1 MTMRRLPV
9 VLGLLLVALALVAA
23 ACGDDEEDKEGSAQ
37 PQGDEL
43 VLTLGTKN
51 FTEAFIVGE
60 LYRQALR
67 SNSINVKLRKDIG
80 PTEVMDK
87 ELQSGAID
95 AYPEYLGVAVTVA
108 AGRDDAGG
116 TAEETYALAKDF
128 YAGRGQA
135 ISEQTA
141 FENVDAIATTQFF
154 AQRRGLATVGDLRAL
169 PRFTLGARPEFEE
182 RRQGLA
188 GMRDVYGLDNVEFE
202 AIPIGEQYRALDR
215 NEIDAANVFTTDG
228 QLASGSYK
236 VLEDTERVFGFQ
248 HVALVIDED
257 KLQRLGG
264 RDFMRIIN
272 DVNAQLTTSAMIQM
286 NRDVELDGQDPEIVA
301 ERFLRTAGLL
311 GGGS

>member
-1 MTMRRLPV
+1 MTTRRMAT
-9 VLGLLLVALALVAA
+9 VLTLLLLALALVVT
-23 ACGDDEEDKEGSAQ
+23 ACGDDENDEQGSAQ

-51 FTEAFIVGE
+51 FTEAFIIGE

-67 SNSINVKLRKDIG
+67 SQSVNVKLRKDIG
-80 PTEVMDK
+80 PTEVIDK
-87 ELQSGAID
+87 QLQSGAID

-108 AGRDDAGG
+108 AGGDDAGS
-116 TAEETYALAKDF
+116 TAEETYALAKEF

-141 FENVDAIATTQFF
+141 FENVDAIATTQYF
-154 AQRRGLATVGDLRAL
+154 AQRRGLATVGDLRRL
-169 PRFTLGARPEFEE
+169 PRFILGARPEFEQ

-188 GMRDVYGLDNVEFE
+188 GMRDVYGLENVEFKE
-202 AIPIGEQYRALDR
+202 IPIGEQYRALDR

-236 VLEDTERVFGFQ
+236 VLEDSERVFGFQ

-257 KLQRLGG
+257 KLERLGG
-264 RDFMRIIN
+264 ERFMRVIN
-272 DVNAQLTTSAMIQM
+272 AVNRRLTTSAMIEM
-286 NRDVELDGQDPEIVA
+286 NRAVEVDGQDEALVA
-301 ERFLRTAGLL
+301 DRFLTEVGLL
-311 GGGS
+311 GAR

>member
-1 MTMRRLPV
+1 MRRRLPAL
-9 VLGLLLVALALVAA
+9 LGLLLLALALVAA
-23 ACGDDEEDKEGSAQ
+23 ACGDDESDKQASAQ

-67 SNSINVKLRKDIG
+67 SKSINVKLRQDIG
-80 PTEVMDK
+80 PTEVIDK

-108 AGRDDAGG
+108 AGRDDAGS
-116 TAEETYALAKDF
+116 TAEETYALAKEF

-135 ISEQTA
+135 ISDQTA
-141 FENVDAIATTQFF
+141 FENVDAIATTQYFG
-154 AQRRGLATVGDLRAL
+154 QRRGLATVGDLRTL
-169 PRFTLGARPEFEE
+169 PRFTLGARPEFEQ

-188 GMRDVYGLDNVEFE
+188 GMRDVYGLDNVEFKE
-202 AIPIGEQYRALDR
+202 IPIGEQYRALDR
-215 NEIDAANVFTTDG
+215 KEIDAANVFTTDG

-236 VLEDTERVFGFQ
+236 VLDDTERVFGFQ

-257 KLQRLGG
+257 KLQELGG

-272 DVNAQLTTSAMIQM
+272 DVNEQLTTSAMIQM
-286 NRDVELDGQDPEIVA
+286 NRDVELDGQEPAIVA

-311 GGGS
+311 GGVD